1 MPITGRESAVR
12 VVAGI
17 LRHGE
22 HIFVTRRASHSHQGG
37 KWEFPGGK
45 MDPGE
50 TALAALKRE
59 LREETGIDVQDAQ
72 PFLQIQHRYSD
83 KTVLLDVW
91 QVERWHGQPDGH
103 EGQEARWAAVHD
115 LTPTE
120 FPAAD
125 RLILRTLQLPPLYLI
140 SAAARYGQSGFRARL
155 ERALQAGVRLVQ
167 LREPQMP
174 PEEFQDY
181 ARELAGLCHRHGA
194 RLLLNADPDWVMAC
208 GADGVH
214 LNRRRLLALKQR
226 PLSLDHWVAASCH
239 DAAELAQ
246 AQRIEADF
254 AVLSPVARTESH
266 PEIVPLGWERFQELC
281 ATVPLPVYA
290 LGGMQVSDRLRAR
303 VAGAQGLA
311 MMRGVWEGEI
321 EPVVAALTVVQDG
334 RAAASA
340 R

>member
-1 MPITGRESAVR
+1 MPITAPELVVS

-22 HIFVTRRASHSHQGG
+22 KVFITRRPPGSHQGG

-45 MDPGE
+45 MAPGE
-50 TALAALKRE
+50 TALAALTRE
-59 LREETGIDVQDAQ
+59 LREEIGIEVQDAQ
-72 PFLQIQHRYSD
+72 PFLQIHHRYSD

-91 QVERWHGQPDGH
+91 QVERWHGQPHGR
-103 EGQEARWAAVHD
+103 EGQEACWAAVHD
-115 LTPTE
+115 LIPAE

-140 SAAARYGQSGFRARL
+140 SNVARYGKTGFRERL
-155 ERALQAGVRLVQ
+155 ERALTAGARLVQ
-167 LREPQMP
+167 LREPQLP

-194 RLLLNADPDWVMAC
+194 RLLLNADPAWVMAC

-266 PEIVPLGWERFQELC
+266 PDAVPLGWERFQELC
-281 ATVPLPVYA
+281 AAVPLPVYA
-290 LGGMQVSDRLRAR
+290 LGGMQAADLPRAHK
-303 VAGAQGLA
+303 AGAQGLA
-311 MMRGVWEGEI
+311 MMRGVWEGGI
-321 EPVVAALTVVQDG
+321 EPVVAVLTAVQDG
-334 RAAASA
+334 SAAARA